1 MCNDCKGSRT
11 YRAWVF
17 LMTCSPIRGVCLDV
31 AHVTILLL
39 VLVVSQDFTVEK
51 DPHQVAS
58 PLFVR
63 EMLKELQ
70 NYNLRITHVW
80 SLFFYNTGLSKSA
93 FSTYVFFKLVS
104 RLSVFYLLF
113 V

>member
-1 MCNDCKGSRT
+1 
-11 YRAWVF
+11 
-17 LMTCSPIRGVCLDV
+17 MTCSPIRGVCLDV

-80 SLFFYNTGLSKSA
+80 SLFFLQYGLI
-93 FSTYVFFKLVS
+93 
-104 RLSVFYLLF
+104 
-113 V
+113 

>member
-1 MCNDCKGSRT
+1 
-11 YRAWVF
+11 
-17 LMTCSPIRGVCLDV
+17 MTCSPIRGVCLDV
-31 AHVTILLL
+31 ADVTILLL

-51 DPHQVAS
+51 DPHHVAS

-104 RLSVFYLLF
+104 RLSVFYLFF

>member
-1 MCNDCKGSRT
+1 
-11 YRAWVF
+11 
-17 LMTCSPIRGVCLDV
+17 MTCSPIRGVCLDV

-80 SLFFYNTGLSKSA
+80 SLFFYNTAYLS
-93 FSTYVFFKLVS
+93 
-104 RLSVFYLLF
+104 LLF
-113 V
+113 LLMFFSN